1 MSGYGSA
8 SLAVA
13 PELIVSM
20 SSQLAIPGGLLSSIA
35 RFRFTNR
42 G

>member
-1 MSGYGSA
+1 MSGRGSDG
-8 SLAVA
+8 LAVT
-13 PELIVSM
+13 PHLIVSM

>member
-1 MSGYGSA
+1 MSGWGSD
-8 SLAVA
+8 SLTVA
-13 PELIVSM
+13 PQLIVSM
-20 SSQLAIPGGLLSSIA
+20 SSRLAIPGGLLSSIA